1 MRNQGSNTVENSNA
15 QTEAKGHIKMAISM
29 VDDELK
35 KKLNLNEDIPT
46 ETPEKSSEPIEG
58 VTDKKNSKAPNID
71 D

>member
-1 MRNQGSNTVENSNA
+1 
-15 QTEAKGHIKMAISM
+15 MAISM

-58 VTDKKNSKAPNID
+58 VTDKKNSKPPNID